1 MPRIPRT
8 GRAALAL
15 LACVAVVG
23 VWWWASAGGPAGSSH
38 TSPSAT
44 AGPRQGAGGADGAG
58 GATVRPAPTTGIAA
72 RVQTQQ
78 PDRTVGALVLES
90 ALPPGARHTIELIH
104 RGGPFPYSRDGVVF
118 GNREGLLPS
127 QPSGYYREY
136 TVTTPGQP
144 DRGARRIITGREG
157 AMYYTDD
164 HYASFRLVVEG
175 R

>member
-1 MPRIPRT
+1 MPRISRT
-8 GRAALAL
+8 GGAALAL
-15 LACVAVVG
+15 LACVVVVG
-23 VWWWASAGGPAGSSH
+23 VWWWGSVGSPAAPSR
-38 TSPSAT
+38 TSPTTT
-44 AGPRQGAGGADGAG
+44 AGPRQGS
-58 GATVRPAPTTGIAA
+58 GATAVRSAPTTGIAA
-72 RVQTQQ
+72 RDQTQE
-78 PDRTVGALVLES
+78 PDRTVGAVVLES
-90 ALPPGARHTIELIH
+90 ALPSEARHTIELIH

-118 GNREGLLPS
+118 GNREGLLPRE
-127 QPSGYYREY
+127 PSGYYREY